1 MTLLDTLRD
10 ARQRKVAVGHF
21 NVAELTAVQAVV
33 AAARTLAVPVI
44 IGASEGEREFLGVA
58 QIAALV
64 RSLRERGDVTLFL
77 DADHTHSLEKAEE
90 AARAGFD
97 QIVFDASALPF
108 DENVAATRR
117 AVTAVKS
124 IAPGIVVE
132 GEIGFIGSS
141 SSVHSEAAAPAY
153 PLTDPEQARQ
163 FVDAT
168 GIDVLAPSVGTTHG
182 MRPGMLDGRETKPID
197 AARIAAIR
205 AATDRPLTLHG
216 SSGIADD
223 DLRRAV
229 TAGITLV
236 HFNTELRVAWRR
248 GLDAVL
254 AAQPREVVPYKLLPG
269 VVDAIRTVVE
279 HRLRVASL
287 LQ

>member
-1 MTLLDTLRD
+1 MTLLEVLRD
-10 ARQRKVAVGHF
+10 AQRRGVAVGHF
-21 NVAELTAVQAVV
+21 NVAELTAVKAV
-33 AAARTLAVPVI
+33 AAAARALGVPVV
-44 IGASEGEREFLGVA
+44 IGASESERAFLGVA

-64 RSLRERGDVTLFL
+64 RSLREHGDLTVFL

-90 AARAGFD
+90 AAHAGFD
-97 QIVFDASALPF
+97 QVVFDGSALPF

-117 AVTAVKS
+117 AVVAVKS
-124 IAPGIVVE
+124 IAPDTVVE
-132 GEIGFIGSS
+132 GEIGYIGSS
-141 SSVHSEAAAPAY
+141 SSVHADETAEAY

-163 FVDAT
+163 FVEAT

-182 MRPGMLDGRETKPID
+182 MRPGMLEGRETKPID

-205 AATDRPLTLHG
+205 AASDRPLTLHG
-216 SSGIADD
+216 SSGIGDG

-229 TAGITLV
+229 AAGITLV

-248 GLDAVL
+248 GLEAAL
-254 AAQPREVVPYKLLPG
+254 AAQPDEVVPYKLLPS
-269 VVDAIRTVVE
+269 VVEAIRAVVE

-287 LQ
+287 P